1 MQEIINRI
9 NQHIADS
16 FGFDDPSEIQPDFD
30 LRQDL
35 NATELE
41 LADFIAKLEQ
51 EFQVEIS
58 AEEIRAL
65 TTVQELYELMSDK
78 LNEVS

>member
-1 MQEIINRI
+1 MQETINLI

-16 FGFDDPSEIQPDFD
+16 FGFDPSDIQPDFD

-35 NATELE
+35 NASELE
-41 LADFIAKLEQ
+41 LADFMALLEQ
-51 EFQVEIS
+51 EFHVEIS
-58 AEEIRAL
+58 AEEIRGL
-65 TTVQELYELMSDK
+65 VTVSDLHELLLDK

>member
-1 MQEIINRI
+1 MNETINLI

-16 FGFDDPSEIQPDFD
+16 FGIDLADIQPDFD

-35 NATELE
+35 NASELE
-41 LADFIAKLEQ
+41 LADFISLLES
-51 EFQVEIS
+51 EFHVEVS
-58 AEEIRAL
+58 VEEIRGL
-65 TTVQELYELMSDK
+65 VTVSDLYEIFLDK